1 MHSQKSLFRLPASEH
16 YLNCAYFAPMSR
28 SVEQAGQA
36 ALERLRN
43 PASIGADMFFE
54 PVDEVRKLFA
64 RIIGADDHRQVAIL
78 PSVSYGMATVANNI
92 YGSEGQEIVLLEDQ
106 FPSDVYIWR
115 RVAQEK
121 RLKLKTVKRPTS
133 TTKLGPAWTQ
143 EIVESISPRTAV
155 VCVPNVHWADGLRFD
170 LSPIADAARA
180 SGAMLVI
187 DGSQSVGALPID
199 VGELKPDAL
208 ICAGY
213 KWLMG
218 PYGMSLGYFG
228 PRLLEGQPLE
238 ENWITRRNSENF
250 ADLVNYRDEY
260 QPGAIRF
267 DVGERSNFLHIP
279 MMLAALEQTALWG
292 PASTQ
297 SYCSALSRPA
307 VDEIVDAGY
316 LMADAESRCGHI
328 WGVRMPKGLSGDR
341 VRHELDARAVRVSF
355 RSDAIRVSPNV
366 YNDPDDLMA
375 LVDALRVARDVN

>member
-1 MHSQKSLFRLPASEH
+1 MHTQKSHFSLPLSEH

-28 SVEQAGQA
+28 RVEAAARA

-43 PASIGADMFFE
+43 PAAITADMFFE

-64 RIIGADDHRQVAIL
+64 QIVGAADHRRIAIL
-78 PSVSYGMATVANNI
+78 PSVSYGMATVATNL
-92 YGSEGQEIVLLEDQ
+92 GASQGQEIVLLEDQ
-106 FPSDVYIWR
+106 FPSHVYIWR
-115 RVAQEK
+115 RLARK
-121 RLKLKTVKRPTS
+121 HGLRLTTVRRPSS
-133 TTKLGPAWTQ
+133 TPELGRAWTDA
-143 EIVESISPRTAV
+143 IVSSISSRTAA
-155 VCVPNVHWADGLRFD
+155 VCVPNVHWADGLRLD
-170 LSPIADAARA
+170 LPSIARA
-180 SGAMLVI
+180 TRASDAMLVV

-199 VGELKPDAL
+199 VGDLDPDAL

-228 PRLLEGQPLE
+228 PRLLDGQPLE

-279 MMLAALEQTALWG
+279 MMHAALEQTSSWG
-292 PASTQ
+292 AGPIQTYCLNVSQPAIQ
-297 SYCSALSRPA
+297 ELI
-307 VDEIVDAGY
+307 EAGY
-316 LMADAESRCGHI
+316 RVVDTASRCGHI
-328 WGVRMPKGLSGDR
+328 WGVRLPDGLSVTR
-341 VRHELDARAVRVSF
+341 VRSELDARNVRVSF

-366 YNDPDDLMA
+366 YNEPDDLNA
-375 LVDALRVARDVN
+375 FVDALRSARR

>member
-1 MHSQKSLFRLPASEH
+1 MDCQKSEFNLSPTEH
-16 YLNCAYFAPMSR
+16 YLNCAYFAPLSR
-28 SVEQAGQA
+28 RVEKA
-36 ALERLRN
+36 ARAAIERLRT
-43 PASIGADMFFE
+43 PANITAEMFFE
-54 PVDEVRKLFA
+54 PVDDVRKLFA
-64 RIIGADDHRQVAIL
+64 QIVGAADHHHVAIL
-78 PSVSYGMATVANNI
+78 PSVSYGMATVAKNLDT
-92 YGSEGQEIVLLEDQ
+92 SERDEIVLLEDQ

-115 RVAQEK
+115 RLAQENGL
-121 RLKLKTVKRPTS
+121 RLKTVKRPSSATEI
-133 TTKLGPAWTQ
+133 GRAWTQ
-143 EIVESISPRTAV
+143 TIVDSISSRTAA

-170 LSPIADAARA
+170 LSSIADAARV
-180 SGAMLVI
+180 SGAMLII

-250 ADLVNYRDEY
+250 ADLVKYRDEY

-279 MMLAALEQTALWG
+279 MMLAALEQTILWG
-292 PASTQ
+292 PASIQ
-297 SYCSALSRPA
+297 SYCIEISRPA
-307 VDEIVDAGY
+307 IHDLVAAGY
-316 LMADAESRCGHI
+316 LVVDTESRCGHV
-328 WGVRMPKGLSGDR
+328 WGVRLPKGLSANN
-341 VRHELDARAVRVSF
+341 VRSELDARSVRVSY

-366 YNDPDDLMA
+366 YNEPDDLNA
-375 LVDALRVARDVN
+375 LVDALRAARE